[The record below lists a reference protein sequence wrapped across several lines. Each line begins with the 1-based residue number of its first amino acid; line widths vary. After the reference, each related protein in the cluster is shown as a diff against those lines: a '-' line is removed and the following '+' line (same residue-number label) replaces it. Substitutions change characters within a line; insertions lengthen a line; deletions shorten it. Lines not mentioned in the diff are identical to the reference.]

1 MSIKIIDRYILR
13 ELLKIF
19 LITVGSLTTVL
30 YLDKFLFI
38 AENIINR
45 GVSVME
51 VFLIMIYISPSYLSL
66 TVPISVLIASVATFN
81 QFSATNEWVAMKSC
95 HLSFLQIMKPVII
108 FSIIAY
114 LIAVIIMVYA
124 LPWGN
129 YAYKQKTFE
138 IIKKRANINIQ
149 PNILN
154 YDFKNLVIISKE
166 REKKNT
172 LKGIFIADITE
183 PNSTRIITANK
194 AIIISN
200 EDTLKIRL
208 VLTEGTIHELKDRHN
223 VYQTINFDTYE
234 LNLKLPD
241 TAKLEKDALVG
252 HRELSVKLLLQKIK
266 DFEKKGL
273 PAYAAKVELS
283 KKFAIPFT
291 CLLFGILGAP
301 LGVHSSRAGKAGS
314 FATSIMV
321 IILYYMGLIF
331 AQNMGKTG
339 EVEPYSTIWVPN
351 IIIFC
356 VIIYTSYKMQKDIP
370 FSFINQII
378 DYANSTRMIL
388 SILYLKLL
396 PKYSKNKK
404 INGIGH

>member
-1 MSIKIIDRYILR
+1 MSIHIIDRYILR

-45 GVSVME
+45 GVSVVE

-66 TVPISVLIASVATFN
+66 TVPISVLFASVATFN
-81 QFSATNEWVAMKSC
+81 QFSASNEWVAMKSC

-108 FSIIAY
+108 FSVIAY
-114 LIAVIIMVYA
+114 LISVIIMLYA

-138 IIKKRANINIQ
+138 IIKKRAHINIQ

-154 YDFKNLVIISKE
+154 YDFKNLVIIAE
-166 REKKNT
+166 AREKKNT
-172 LKGIFIADITE
+172 LKGIFIADTTE
-183 PNSTRIITANK
+183 TNSTRIITANK
-194 AIIISN
+194 AIIIPN
-200 EDTLKIRL
+200 KETLKIRL
-208 VLTEGTIHELKDRHN
+208 VLTKGTIHELKDKLN
-223 VYQTINFDTYE
+223 EYQTINFDTYE
-234 LNLKLPD
+234 INLSFPD
-241 TAKLEKDALVG
+241 TAELEKDALVG
-252 HRELSVKLLLQKIK
+252 HRELSVKLLLKKIK
-266 DFEKKGL
+266 DFEQRNL
-273 PAYAAKVELS
+273 PTYAAKVELS
-283 KKFAIPFT
+283 KKFAIPFA

-301 LGVHSSRAGKAGS
+301 LGIHSSRAGKAGS

-331 AQNMGKTG
+331 AQNMGKSG
-339 EVEPYSTIWVPN
+339 EIEPYSSVWIPN
-351 IIIFC
+351 TIIFC

-370 FSFINQII
+370 FNFTNQII
-378 DYANSTRMIL
+378 DYASSIRKSL
-388 SILYLKLL
+388 SILYIKLL
-396 PKYSKNKK
+396 PQYSKNRN
-404 INGIGH
+404 INGI

>member
-1 MSIKIIDRYILR
+1 MSIHIIDRYILR

-45 GVSVME
+45 GVSVVE

-66 TVPISVLIASVATFN
+66 TVPISVLFASVATFN
-81 QFSATNEWVAMKSC
+81 QFSASNEWVAMKSC

-108 FSIIAY
+108 FSVIAY
-114 LIAVIIMVYA
+114 LISVIIMVYA

-138 IIKKRANINIQ
+138 IIKKRAHINIQ

-154 YDFKNLVIISKE
+154 YDFKNLVIIAE
-166 REKKNT
+166 AREKKNT
-172 LKGIFIADITE
+172 LKGIFIADTTE
-183 PNSTRIITANK
+183 TNSTRIITANK
-194 AIIISN
+194 AIIIPN
-200 EDTLKIRL
+200 KETLKIRL
-208 VLTEGTIHELKDRHN
+208 VLTKGTIHELKDKLN
-223 VYQTINFDTYE
+223 EYQTINFDTYE
-234 LNLKLPD
+234 INLSFPD
-241 TAKLEKDALVG
+241 TAELEKNALVG
-252 HRELSVKLLLQKIK
+252 HRELSVKLLLKQIK
-266 DFEKKGL
+266 VFEKRSL
-273 PAYAAKVELS
+273 PTYDAKVELS
-283 KKFAIPFT
+283 KKFAIPFA

-301 LGVHSSRAGKAGS
+301 LGIHSSRAGKAGS

-331 AQNMGKTG
+331 AQNMGKSG
-339 EVEPYSTIWVPN
+339 EVEPYSSIWIPN

-370 FSFINQII
+370 FNFINQII
-378 DYANSTRMIL
+378 DYASSIRKSL
-388 SILYLKLL
+388 SILYIKLL
-396 PKYSKNKK
+396 PQYSKNRN
-404 INGIGH
+404 INGI

>member
-1 MSIKIIDRYILR
+1 MSIHIIDRYILR

-45 GVSVME
+45 GVSVVE

-66 TVPISVLIASVATFN
+66 TVPISVLFASVATFN
-81 QFSATNEWVAMKSC
+81 QFSASNEWVAMKSC

-108 FSIIAY
+108 FSVIAY
-114 LIAVIIMVYA
+114 LISVIIMVYA

-138 IIKKRANINIQ
+138 IIKKRAHINIQ

-154 YDFKNLVIISKE
+154 YDFKNLVIIAEAS
-166 REKKNT
+166 EKKNT
-172 LKGIFIADITE
+172 LKGIFIADTTE
-183 PNSTRIITANK
+183 TNSTRIITANK
-194 AIIISN
+194 AIIIPN
-200 EDTLKIRL
+200 KETLKVRL
-208 VLTEGTIHELKDRHN
+208 VLTKGTIHELKDKLN
-223 VYQTINFDTYE
+223 EYQTINFDTYE
-234 LNLKLPD
+234 INLSFPD
-241 TAKLEKDALVG
+241 TAELEKDALVG
-252 HRELSVKLLLQKIK
+252 HRELSVKLLLKQIK
-266 DFEKKGL
+266 DFEQRSL
-273 PAYAAKVELS
+273 PTYDAKVELS
-283 KKFAIPFT
+283 KKFAIPFA

-301 LGVHSSRAGKAGS
+301 LGIHSSRAGKAGS

-331 AQNMGKTG
+331 AQNMGKSG
-339 EVEPYSTIWVPN
+339 EVEPYSSIWVPN

-370 FSFINQII
+370 FNFINQII
-378 DYANSTRMIL
+378 DYASSIRKSL
-388 SILYLKLL
+388 SILYIKLL
-396 PKYSKNKK
+396 PQYSKNRN
-404 INGIGH
+404 INGI

>member
-1 MSIKIIDRYILR
+1 MSIHIIDRYILR

-45 GVSVME
+45 GVSVVE

-66 TVPISVLIASVATFN
+66 TVPISVLFASVATFN
-81 QFSATNEWVAMKSC
+81 QFSASNEWVAMKSC

-108 FSIIAY
+108 FSVIAY
-114 LIAVIIMVYA
+114 LISVIIMVYA

-138 IIKKRANINIQ
+138 IIKKRAHINIQ

-154 YDFKNLVIISKE
+154 YDFKNLVIIAE
-166 REKKNT
+166 AREKKNI
-172 LKGIFIADITE
+172 LKGIFIADTTE
-183 PNSTRIITANK
+183 TNSTRIITANK
-194 AIIISN
+194 AIIIPN
-200 EDTLKIRL
+200 KETLKIRL
-208 VLTEGTIHELKDRHN
+208 VLTKGTIHELKDKLN
-223 VYQTINFDTYE
+223 EYQTINFDTYE
-234 LNLKLPD
+234 INLSFPD
-241 TAKLEKDALVG
+241 TAELEKDALVG
-252 HRELSVKLLLQKIK
+252 HRELSVKLLLNKIK
-266 DFEKKGL
+266 DFEKRSL
-273 PAYAAKVELS
+273 PTYAAKVELS
-283 KKFAIPFT
+283 KKFAIPFA

-301 LGVHSSRAGKAGS
+301 LGIHSSRAGKAGS

-331 AQNMGKTG
+331 AQNMGKSG
-339 EVEPYSTIWVPN
+339 EVEPYSSIWVPN

-370 FSFINQII
+370 FNFINQII
-378 DYANSTRMIL
+378 DYASSIRKSL
-388 SILYLKLL
+388 SILYIKLL
-396 PKYSKNKK
+396 PQYSKNRN
-404 INGIGH
+404 INGI

>member
-1 MSIKIIDRYILR
+1 MSTHIIDRYILR

-45 GVSVME
+45 GVSVVE

-66 TVPISVLIASVATFN
+66 TVPISVLFASVATFN
-81 QFSATNEWVAMKSC
+81 QFSASNEWVAMKSC

-108 FSIIAY
+108 FSVIAY
-114 LIAVIIMVYA
+114 LISVIIMVYA

-138 IIKKRANINIQ
+138 IIKKRAHINIQ

-154 YDFKNLVIISKE
+154 YDFKNLVIIAE
-166 REKKNT
+166 AREKKNT
-172 LKGIFIADITE
+172 LKGIFIADTTE
-183 PNSTRIITANK
+183 TNSTRIITANK
-194 AIIISN
+194 AIIIPN
-200 EDTLKIRL
+200 KETLKIRL
-208 VLTEGTIHELKDRHN
+208 VLTKGTIHELKDKLN
-223 VYQTINFDTYE
+223 EYQTINFDTYE
-234 LNLKLPD
+234 INLSLPD
-241 TAKLEKDALVG
+241 TAELEKDALVG
-252 HRELSVKLLLQKIK
+252 HRELSVKLLLKQIK
-266 DFEKKGL
+266 DFEKRSL
-273 PAYAAKVELS
+273 PTYAAKVELS
-283 KKFAIPFT
+283 KKFAIPFA

-301 LGVHSSRAGKAGS
+301 LGIHSSRAGKAGS

-331 AQNMGKTG
+331 AQNMGKSG
-339 EVEPYSTIWVPN
+339 EVEPYSSIWVPN

-370 FSFINQII
+370 FNFINQII
-378 DYANSTRMIL
+378 DYASSIRKSL
-388 SILYLKLL
+388 SILYIKLL
-396 PKYSKNKK
+396 PQYSKNRN
-404 INGIGH
+404 INGI

>member
-1 MSIKIIDRYILR
+1 MSIHIIDRYILR

-45 GVSVME
+45 GVSVVE

-66 TVPISVLIASVATFN
+66 TVPISVLFASVATFN
-81 QFSATNEWVAMKSC
+81 QFSASNEWVAMKSC

-108 FSIIAY
+108 FSVIAY
-114 LIAVIIMVYA
+114 LISVIIMVYA

-138 IIKKRANINIQ
+138 IIKKRAHINIQ

-154 YDFKNLVIISKE
+154 YDFKNLVIIAEAS
-166 REKKNT
+166 EKKNT
-172 LKGIFIADITE
+172 LKGIFIADTTE
-183 PNSTRIITANK
+183 TNSTRIITANK
-194 AIIISN
+194 AIIIPN
-200 EDTLKIRL
+200 KETLKIRL
-208 VLTEGTIHELKDRHN
+208 VLTKGTIHELKDKLN
-223 VYQTINFDTYE
+223 EYQTINFDTYE
-234 LNLKLPD
+234 INLSFPD
-241 TAKLEKDALVG
+241 TAELEKDALVG
-252 HRELSVKLLLQKIK
+252 HRELSVKLLLKQIK
-266 DFEKKGL
+266 DFEQRSL
-273 PAYAAKVELS
+273 PTYDAKVELS
-283 KKFAIPFT
+283 KKFAIPFA

-301 LGVHSSRAGKAGS
+301 LGIHSSRAGKAGS

-331 AQNMGKTG
+331 AQNMGKSG
-339 EVEPYSTIWVPN
+339 EVEPYSSIWVPN

-370 FSFINQII
+370 FNFINQII
-378 DYANSTRMIL
+378 DYASSIRKSL
-388 SILYLKLL
+388 SILYIKLL
-396 PKYSKNKK
+396 PQYSKNRN
-404 INGIGH
+404 INVI

>member
-1 MSIKIIDRYILR
+1 MSIHIIDRYILR

-45 GVSVME
+45 GVSVVE

-66 TVPISVLIASVATFN
+66 TVPISVLFASVATFN
-81 QFSATNEWVAMKSC
+81 QFSASNEWVAMKSC

-108 FSIIAY
+108 FSVIAY
-114 LIAVIIMVYA
+114 LISVIIMVYA

-138 IIKKRANINIQ
+138 IIKKRAHINIQ

-154 YDFKNLVIISKE
+154 YDFKNLVIIAE
-166 REKKNT
+166 AREKKNT
-172 LKGIFIADITE
+172 LKGIFIADTTE
-183 PNSTRIITANK
+183 TNSTRIITANK
-194 AIIISN
+194 AIIIPN
-200 EDTLKIRL
+200 KETLKIRL
-208 VLTEGTIHELKDRHN
+208 VLTKGTIHELKDKLN
-223 VYQTINFDTYE
+223 EYQTINFDTYE
-234 LNLKLPD
+234 INLSFPD
-241 TAKLEKDALVG
+241 TAELEKDTLVG
-252 HRELSVKLLLQKIK
+252 HRELSVKLLLKQIK
-266 DFEKKGL
+266 DFEKRSL
-273 PAYAAKVELS
+273 PTYDAKVELS
-283 KKFAIPFT
+283 KKFAIPFA

-301 LGVHSSRAGKAGS
+301 LGIHSSRAGKAGS

-331 AQNMGKTG
+331 AQNMGKSG
-339 EVEPYSTIWVPN
+339 EVEPYSSIWVPN

-370 FSFINQII
+370 FNFINQII
-378 DYANSTRMIL
+378 DYASSIRKSL
-388 SILYLKLL
+388 SILYIKLL
-396 PKYSKNKK
+396 PQYSKNRN
-404 INGIGH
+404 INSI

>member
-1 MSIKIIDRYILR
+1 MSIHIIDRYILR

-45 GVSVME
+45 GVSVVE

-66 TVPISVLIASVATFN
+66 TVPISVLFASVATFN
-81 QFSATNEWVAMKSC
+81 QFSASNEWVAMKSC

-108 FSIIAY
+108 FSVIAY
-114 LIAVIIMVYA
+114 LISVIIMVYA

-138 IIKKRANINIQ
+138 IIKKRAHINIQ

-154 YDFKNLVIISKE
+154 YDFKNLVIIAE
-166 REKKNT
+166 AREKKNT
-172 LKGIFIADITE
+172 LKGIFIADTTE
-183 PNSTRIITANK
+183 KNSTRIITANK
-194 AIIISN
+194 AIIIPN
-200 EDTLKIRL
+200 KETLKIRL
-208 VLTEGTIHELKDRHN
+208 VLTKGTIHELKDKLN
-223 VYQTINFDTYE
+223 EYQTINFDTYE
-234 LNLKLPD
+234 INLSFPD
-241 TAKLEKDALVG
+241 TAELEKDALVG
-252 HRELSVKLLLQKIK
+252 NRELSVKMLLKQIK
-266 DFEKKGL
+266 DFEKRSL
-273 PAYAAKVELS
+273 PTYAAKVELS
-283 KKFAIPFT
+283 KKFAIPFA

-301 LGVHSSRAGKAGS
+301 LGIHSSRAGKAGS

-331 AQNMGKTG
+331 AQNMGKSG
-339 EVEPYSTIWVPN
+339 EVEPYSSIWVPN

-370 FSFINQII
+370 FNFINQII
-378 DYANSTRMIL
+378 DYASSIRKSL
-388 SILYLKLL
+388 SILYIKLL
-396 PKYSKNKK
+396 PQYSKNRN
-404 INGIGH
+404 INGI

>member
-1 MSIKIIDRYILR
+1 MSIHIIDRYILR

-45 GVSVME
+45 GVSVVE

-66 TVPISVLIASVATFN
+66 TVPISVLFASVATFN
-81 QFSATNEWVAMKSC
+81 QFSASNEWVAMKSC

-108 FSIIAY
+108 FSVIAY
-114 LIAVIIMVYA
+114 LISVIIMVYA

-138 IIKKRANINIQ
+138 IIKKRAHINIQ

-154 YDFKNLVIISKE
+154 YDFKNLVIIAE
-166 REKKNT
+166 AREKKNT
-172 LKGIFIADITE
+172 LKGIFIADTTE
-183 PNSTRIITANK
+183 TNSTRIITANK
-194 AIIISN
+194 AIIIPN
-200 EDTLKIRL
+200 KETLKIRL
-208 VLTEGTIHELKDRHN
+208 VLTKGTIHELKDKLN
-223 VYQTINFDTYE
+223 EYQTINFDTYE
-234 LNLKLPD
+234 INLSFPD
-241 TAKLEKDALVG
+241 TAELEKDALVG
-252 HRELSVKLLLQKIK
+252 HRELSVKLLLKQIK
-266 DFEKKGL
+266 DFEKRSL
-273 PAYAAKVELS
+273 PTYDAKVELS
-283 KKFAIPFT
+283 KKFAIPFA

-301 LGVHSSRAGKAGS
+301 LGIHSSRAGKAGS

-331 AQNMGKTG
+331 AQNMGKSG
-339 EVEPYSTIWVPN
+339 EVEPYSSIWVPN

-370 FSFINQII
+370 FNFINQII
-378 DYANSTRMIL
+378 DYASSIRKSL
-388 SILYLKLL
+388 SILYIKLL
-396 PKYSKNKK
+396 PQYSKNRN
-404 INGIGH
+404 INGI

>member
-1 MSIKIIDRYILR
+1 MSIHIIDRYILR

-45 GVSVME
+45 GVSVVE

-66 TVPISVLIASVATFN
+66 TVPISVLFASVATFN
-81 QFSATNEWVAMKSC
+81 QFSASNEWVAMKSC

-108 FSIIAY
+108 FSVIAY
-114 LIAVIIMVYA
+114 LISVIIMVYA

-138 IIKKRANINIQ
+138 IIKKRAHINIQ

-154 YDFKNLVIISKE
+154 YDFKNLVIIAE
-166 REKKNT
+166 AREKKNT
-172 LKGIFIADITE
+172 LKGIFIADTTE
-183 PNSTRIITANK
+183 TNSTRIITANK
-194 AIIISN
+194 AIVIPNN
-200 EDTLKIRL
+200 ETLKIRL
-208 VLTEGTIHELKDRHN
+208 VLTKGTIHELKDKLN
-223 VYQTINFDTYE
+223 EYQTINFDTYE
-234 LNLKLPD
+234 INLSFPD
-241 TAKLEKDALVG
+241 TAELEKDALVG
-252 HRELSVKLLLQKIK
+252 HRELSVKLLLKQIK
-266 DFEKKGL
+266 DFEKRSL
-273 PAYAAKVELS
+273 PTYDAKVELS
-283 KKFAIPFT
+283 KKFAIPFA

-301 LGVHSSRAGKAGS
+301 LGIHSSRAGKAGS

-331 AQNMGKTG
+331 AQNMGKSG
-339 EVEPYSTIWVPN
+339 EVEPYSSIWVPN

-370 FSFINQII
+370 FNFINQII
-378 DYANSTRMIL
+378 DYASSIRKSL
-388 SILYLKLL
+388 SILYIKLL
-396 PKYSKNKK
+396 PQYSKNRN
-404 INGIGH
+404 INGI

>member
-1 MSIKIIDRYILR
+1 MSIHIIDRYILR

-45 GVSVME
+45 GVSVVE

-66 TVPISVLIASVATFN
+66 TVPISVLFASVATFN
-81 QFSATNEWVAMKSC
+81 QFSASNEWVAMKSC

-108 FSIIAY
+108 FSVIAY
-114 LIAVIIMVYA
+114 LISVIIMVYA

-138 IIKKRANINIQ
+138 IIKKRAHINIQ

-154 YDFKNLVIISKE
+154 YDFKNLVIIAE
-166 REKKNT
+166 ALEKNNT

-183 PNSTRIITANK
+183 TNSTRIITANK
-194 AIIISN
+194 AIIIPN
-200 EDTLKIRL
+200 KETLKIRL
-208 VLTEGTIHELKDRHN
+208 VLTKGTIHELKDKLN
-223 VYQTINFDTYE
+223 EYQTINFDTYE
-234 LNLKLPD
+234 INLSFPD
-241 TAKLEKDALVG
+241 TAELEKDALVG
-252 HRELSVKLLLQKIK
+252 HRELSVKLLLKQIK
-266 DFEKKGL
+266 DFEKRSL
-273 PAYAAKVELS
+273 PTYAAKVELS
-283 KKFAIPFT
+283 KKFAIPFA

-301 LGVHSSRAGKAGS
+301 LGIHSSRAGKAGS

-331 AQNMGKTG
+331 AQNMGKSG
-339 EVEPYSTIWVPN
+339 EVEPYSSIWVPN

-370 FSFINQII
+370 FNFINQII
-378 DYANSTRMIL
+378 DYASSIRKSL
-388 SILYLKLL
+388 SILYIKLL
-396 PKYSKNKK
+396 PQYSKNRN
-404 INGIGH
+404 INGI

>member
-1 MSIKIIDRYILR
+1 MSIHIIDRYILR

-45 GVSVME
+45 GVSVVE

-66 TVPISVLIASVATFN
+66 TVPISVLFASVATFN
-81 QFSATNEWVAMKSC
+81 QFSASNEWVAMKSC

-108 FSIIAY
+108 FSVIAY
-114 LIAVIIMVYA
+114 LISVIIMVYA

-138 IIKKRANINIQ
+138 IIKKRAHINIQ

-154 YDFKNLVIISKE
+154 YDFKNLVIIAEAS
-166 REKKNT
+166 EKKNT
-172 LKGIFIADITE
+172 LKGIFIADTTE
-183 PNSTRIITANK
+183 TNSTRIITANK
-194 AIIISN
+194 AIIIPN
-200 EDTLKIRL
+200 KETLKIRL
-208 VLTEGTIHELKDRHN
+208 VLTKGTIHELKDKLN
-223 VYQTINFDTYE
+223 EYQTINFDTYE
-234 LNLKLPD
+234 INLSFPD
-241 TAKLEKDALVG
+241 TAELEKDALVG
-252 HRELSVKLLLQKIK
+252 HRELSVKLLLKQIK
-266 DFEKKGL
+266 DFEQRSL
-273 PAYAAKVELS
+273 PTYDAKVELS
-283 KKFAIPFT
+283 KKFAIPFA

-301 LGVHSSRAGKAGS
+301 LGIHSSRAGKAGS

-331 AQNMGKTG
+331 AQNMGKSG
-339 EVEPYSTIWVPN
+339 EVEPYSSIWVPN

-370 FSFINQII
+370 FNFINQII
-378 DYANSTRMIL
+378 DYASSIRKSL
-388 SILYLKLL
+388 SILYIKLL
-396 PKYSKNKK
+396 PQYSKNRN
-404 INGIGH
+404 INGI